1 MIPPRIAKLS
11 LTLLFA
17 TPISA
22 LADAAP
28 PETRRDSPPIIG
40 FFDTAKP
47 HCYARTYDP
56 AHMVAHPKQKVTAL
70 AFAYTPTMTSEGQ
83 EYPMWDQWSDE
94 PAFTA
99 QLVVTFK
106 GEKRTAFGSAYC
118 HGASDPKTL
127 NCGIEGD
134 GGSFTLTA
142 KPDGKFRLDNPD
154 GFAVSFPPKSEDE
167 PDDGVAPVNPRD
179 DQDAFLLSNAKGGLC
194 DKEWT
199 AD

>member
-1 MIPPRIAKLS
+1 MIPSRIAKL
-11 LTLLFA
+11 TLGLLLVGPA
-17 TPISA
+17 QAVSPVPPPARTTP
-22 LADAAP
+22 P
-28 PETRRDSPPIIG
+28 VIG

-47 HCYARTYDP
+47 HCFLRSYDR

-70 AFAYTPTMTSEGQ
+70 AFAYTPTMTSEGE
-83 EYPMWDQWSDE
+83 EYPMWDQWSEE

-99 QLVVTFK
+99 KMAVTFK

-118 HGASDPKTL
+118 QSASDPAVL

-142 KPDGKFRLDNPD
+142 RADGKIRLDNPD
-154 GFAVSFPPKSEDE
+154 GFTVSYPPKTDDDA
-167 PDDGVAPVNPRD
+167 DDGTALVNPKD
-179 DQDAFLLSNAKGGLC
+179 DQAAFLLSAAKGGLC
-194 DKEWT
+194 DKEWE